1 MSTSKLSNRKASKIH
16 AASSPRP
23 AWAGRPTKV
32 GSLLRAIAVLML
44 CAAVLMPF
52 LVVISTSLA
61 SQEQIDANGGFVIF
75 PTSVSFQA
83 YEQIFNGG
91 VVTRALVI
99 SALVTITGTV
109 VSLGSTVLAAYGLS
123 RTGSLFQKPLMTLV
137 LLTFLF
143 TPGIIPLYLMVKQ
156 VGLLNNWWAL
166 ILPVAVNAFNLVIVR
181 GFFMNIPQELI
192 EAARIDGAGEW
203 RTLFQ
208 IVAPLSKAV
217 IAVVGLF
224 YAVSYWNAFFSAM
237 LYLNDSTM
245 WPLQL
250 VLRTYVLQG
259 SALVSDTMATLPPA
273 QSIQMAV
280 VVIAVLPIVAV
291 YPFLQRHMSKGVL
304 TGAVKG

>member
-1 MSTSKLSNRKASKIH
+1 MSTQTI
-16 AASSPRP
+16 AAKFRFAGEARP
-23 AWAGRPTKV
+23 AWAGRPTLW
-32 GSLLRAIAVLML
+32 GSGFRAIAVILL
-44 CAAVLMPF
+44 CAVVLFPF
-52 LVVISTSLA
+52 LIVISTSLA
-61 SQEQIDANGGFVIF
+61 TQDQINANGGFVIF
-75 PTSVSFQA
+75 PTEVSFQA

-91 VVTRALVI
+91 VVTRALLV
-99 SALVTITGTV
+99 SALVTITGTAI
-109 VSLGSTVLAAYGLS
+109 SLLTTVLAAYGLS
-123 RTGSLFQKPLMTLV
+123 RTGSLFQKPLLTIV

-143 TPGIIPLYLMVKQ
+143 APGIIPLYLMVKQ
-156 VGLLNNWWAL
+156 MGLLNNYWAL

-181 GFFMNIPQELI
+181 GFFMNIPKELM

-250 VLRTYVLQG
+250 VLRTYVLQ
-259 SALVSDTMATLPPA
+259 STPLVSDTLATLPPA
-273 QSIQMAV
+273 QSIQMAI